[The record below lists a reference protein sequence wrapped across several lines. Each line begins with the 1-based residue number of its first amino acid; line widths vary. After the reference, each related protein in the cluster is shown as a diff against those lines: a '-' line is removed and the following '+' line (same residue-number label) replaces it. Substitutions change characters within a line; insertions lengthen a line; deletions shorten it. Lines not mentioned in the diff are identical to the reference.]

1 MLSGILVAVIYKESQ
16 LIGDFIASVLITGIP
31 AVFGYFY
38 FRRYR
43 EEHLITRDGFLVVSL
58 SWIIVSA
65 GGALPFYISQMI
77 PSYTDAFFETISG
90 FTTTGASVLANI
102 ENLPYSLLFWRSLTH
117 WIGGMGIVVLTVAVL
132 PRLGIGGLKLMKS
145 EVPGPTLDKLTPRI
159 NDTARILYLIYL
171 GLTILEVLLL
181 KIGGL
186 NLFDSLT
193 HTFGTLATGG
203 FSPKNSSVGFYNS
216 SYVNI
221 IITIF
226 MLCAGVNFSLFFF
239 IPQRNFS
246 GIFSNIELRTYL
258 IIFGVATLLITISLT
273 GNVYSSLSEGLQHA
287 AFQVA
292 SIISTTGFVT
302 ADFEKWPNLSKNI
315 LFALMF
321 VGGCSGSTA
330 GGIKIIRLITLFKQ
344 ATSELKY
351 LIHPQGIFLVKI
363 ANKVL
368 KKDIIYPVAIFF
380 FIYLFLVLL
389 TTIIVS
395 LSGQDLVTSF
405 TTGLA
410 TLGNIGPGLG
420 LIGPT
425 NNYGF
430 YPDWVKWW
438 LSFTMLVGRLEVYSV
453 LVLFSP
459 VFWRR

>member
-1 MLSGILVAVIYKESQ
+1 ML
-16 LIGDFIASVLITGIP
+16 
-31 AVFGYFY
+31 
-38 FRRYR
+38 
-43 EEHLITRDGFLVVSL
+43 
-58 SWIIVSA
+58 
-65 GGALPFYISQMI
+65 
-77 PSYTDAFFETISG
+77 
-90 FTTTGASVLANI
+90 
-102 ENLPYSLLFWRSLTH
+102 
-117 WIGGMGIVVLTVAVL
+117 
-132 PRLGIGGLKLMKS
+132 
-145 EVPGPTLDKLTPRI
+145 
-159 NDTARILYLIYL
+159 
-171 GLTILEVLLL
+171 
-181 KIGGL
+181 
-186 NLFDSLT
+186 
-193 HTFGTLATGG
+193 
-203 FSPKNSSVGFYNS
+203 
-216 SYVNI
+216 
-221 IITIF
+221 
-226 MLCAGVNFSLFFF
+226 
-239 IPQRNFS
+239 RNFLA
-246 GIFSNIELRTYL
+246 IFTNIELRTYL

-302 ADFEKWPNLSKNI
+302 ADFEKWPDLSKNI

-330 GGIKIIRLITLFKQ
+330 GGVKIIRLITLFKQ

-368 KKDIIYPVAIFF
+368 KKDIIYPVAVFF

-395 LSGQDLVTSF
+395 LTGQDVVTSF

-453 LVLFSP
+453 LILFSP
-459 VFWRR
+459 IFWRR